1 MKRLA
6 VWLLFVLTLAVV
18 VHIAV
23 LLYIPRRLTADA
35 VDTLYA
41 KYGGSDRV
49 RNVLIHTALP
59 RAGADILVGDSP
71 DSLISFAI
79 LDTSSRPVRLHCEVP
94 PGGGYW
100 SVALFAWN
108 TDAFWVINDRD
119 APTDVFDVVVVRKG
133 SLYEALPGERV
144 IVSPTRLA
152 VMIVRT
158 NVADREDAAEVERM
172 TEAQQQMWV
181 APIEGVMY

>member
-23 LLYIPRRLTADA
+23 LLYIPRHLTANA

-41 KYGGSDRV
+41 KYGGSKKLH
-49 RNVLIHTALP
+49 NVLIHAALP
-59 RAGADILVGDSP
+59 RAGADILLGDSP

-94 PGGGYW
+94 PGGDYW

-108 TDAFWVINDRD
+108 TDAFWVINDRE
-119 APTDVFDVVVVRKG
+119 APADVFDVVVVKKG
-133 SLYEALPGERV
+133 SLYEALPEERLV
-144 IVSPTRLA
+144 VSPTRKA

-158 NVADREDAAEVERM
+158 NVADRENGAEVERM
-172 TEAQQQMWV
+172 TDAQQRMWV
-181 APIEGVMY
+181 TPIEGVVY